1 MSHDLPLPQATDQS
15 IVEEVLQMVL
25 EITNSCLTHNLHNNP
40 HLVYS
45 LLYQRE
51 VFEPYRSYPSL
62 MDLVQNI
69 ETVCYAWCSLLRRLH
84 MKLGCLYCHHFRK
97 RKKASG

>member
-1 MSHDLPLPQATDQS
+1 M
-15 IVEEVLQMVL
+15 EEILQMVL

-51 VFEPYRSYPSL
+51 AFEPYRTFPSL

-69 ETVCYAWCSLLRRLH
+69 ETVR
-84 MKLGCLYCHHFRK
+84 
-97 RKKASG
+97 